1 MQGGLPCESQLFSYL
16 EIALWASKIVQ
27 TITGSTMKT
36 FQLKNQHNPSCK
48 SEFPF
53 FLVTNLTSL
62 A

>member
-53 FLVTNLTSL
+53 FFGR
-62 A
+62 